1 MGEKTTAALIGAG
14 ASLGSGLLGLLSNSA
29 HRQYKYQQ
37 KLMQQQNS
45 MNQENATI
53 AYNRS
58 RQLTQD
64 SALLEKQGK
73 INAGINTAFGQDG
86 NVTNAASAPQADG
99 VSVPTPPDVLSG
111 VNSLQ
116 NGLNNAVNQLISVAT
131 TRASVRKLNA
141 EAEGAEID
149 NLTRNYRNMKQAG
162 LMTAQID
169 KLTKEALHQSIVNSH
184 AESREAAAD
193 EADNARA
200 NMLSLDASV
209 HGAMNDIDYQNKV
222 QELNNA
228 VQLGIKTQRE
238 AQTEL
243 RKWSLMQSEEVKNRS
258 SAALDRASV
267 PLVSEQSRLYR
278 SQWEHQNIDNYIK
291 NHSAFALIKAAKL
304 ASEEHGPQSI
314 SDWTWKVLN
323 NWEHEPKTNRALA
336 VLGIPFGF
344 IERAAG
350 GAATGYAFGKG
361 NQLSKDKPV
370 KVQGFSHTPPKPKG
384 FVRKI
389 IRGFK

>member
-291 NHSAFALIKAAKL
+291 NHSAFALIKAAQL